1 MMQANKSAEKKY
13 CITTAVFTGTEKEDI
28 FMLLKSYQKE
38 IFRAKCNP
46 SFENVHCYAHLD
58 QDVGEVIPYLNAEL
72 GGFQFT
78 KDPLSVT
85 FKNRGRLITIHPRKI
100 AVNALRDEEETDK
113 ILNWLKNQIN
123 DVWERHAE
131 IEPSF
136 EPAPRP
142 QLIEILK
149 LLPKTNCKKCGL
161 PTCMVFAMQM
171 AEGVKG
177 VEDCPPLE
185 GENLEKLK
193 TYMAGFNLDW

>member
-1 MMQANKSAEKKY
+1 
-13 CITTAVFTGTEKEDI
+13 
-28 FMLLKSYQKE
+28 MLLESYQKE

-46 SFENVHCYAHLD
+46 EFEAVHCYAHLD

-100 AVNALRDEEETDK
+100 AVNALKDEEETDK
-113 ILNWLKNQIN
+113 ILNWLKDQIN
-123 DVWERHAE
+123 EIWERRAE
-131 IEPSF
+131 IQPSF

-142 QLIEILK
+142 ILFEILK

-161 PTCMVFAMQM
+161 PTCMVFAAQM
-171 AEGVKG
+171 TEGVKG

-193 TYMAGFNLDW
+193 TYMAKFNLDW

>member
-1 MMQANKSAEKKY
+1 
-13 CITTAVFTGTEKEDI
+13 
-28 FMLLKSYQKE
+28 MLLESYQKE

-46 SFENVHCYAHLD
+46 EFEAVHCYAHLD
-58 QDVGEVIPYLNAEL
+58 QDVGEVIPYLNSEM

-123 DVWERHAE
+123 DVWERRAE
-131 IEPSF
+131 IEPCF

-142 QLIEILK
+142 LLFEILK
-149 LLPKTNCKKCGL
+149 LLPKTNCKKCAL
-161 PTCMVFAMQM
+161 PTCMVFAAQM

-177 VEDCPPLE
+177 IEDCPPLE

-193 TYMAGFNLDW
+193 TYMSRFHFDW

>member
-1 MMQANKSAEKKY
+1 
-13 CITTAVFTGTEKEDI
+13 
-28 FMLLKSYQKE
+28 MLLKSWTKE
-38 IFRAKCNP
+38 IFRARCNP
-46 SFENVHCYAHLD
+46 SFEAVHCYAHLD
-58 QDVGEVIPYLNAEL
+58 QDVGGVIPYLNAEL
-72 GGFQFT
+72 GGSQFT

-85 FKNRGRLITIHPRKI
+85 FQNRGRLITIHPRKI

-123 DVWERHAE
+123 EIWERRAE

-149 LLPKTNCKKCGL
+149 LLPKSNCRKCGL
-161 PTCMVFAMQM
+161 PTCMVFAAQM

-193 TYMAGFNLDW
+193 TYMAKFNLDW

>member
-1 MMQANKSAEKKY
+1 
-13 CITTAVFTGTEKEDI
+13 
-28 FMLLKSYQKE
+28 MLLKSYRKE

-46 SFENVHCYAHLD
+46 EFEAVHCHAHLD

-78 KDPLSVT
+78 RDPLSVT

-100 AVNALRDEEETDK
+100 AVNALKDEEETDK

-123 DVWERHAE
+123 DVWERRAE

-142 QLIEILK
+142 LVFEILK
-149 LLPKTNCKKCGL
+149 CLPKTNCRKCDL
-161 PTCMVFAMQM
+161 PTCMVFAAQM

-177 VEDCPPLE
+177 IEDCPPLE

-193 TYMAGFNLDW
+193 SYMANFNLDW

>member
-1 MMQANKSAEKKY
+1 
-13 CITTAVFTGTEKEDI
+13 
-28 FMLLKSYQKE
+28 MLLESYTKE
-38 IFRAKCNP
+38 LFRAKCNP

-72 GGFQFT
+72 GGFQIT
-78 KDPLSVT
+78 RDPLSVT

-100 AVNALRDEEETDK
+100 AVNALKDEEETDK

-123 DVWERHAE
+123 EVWERRAE
-131 IEPSF
+131 IKPSF

-142 QLIEILK
+142 ILFEILK
-149 LLPKTNCKKCGL
+149 LLPKTNCRKCGL
-161 PTCMVFAMQM
+161 PTCMVFAAQM
-171 AEGVKG
+171 TEGVKG